1 MVPKKGFTMT
11 TRTLYWRSSLVVILA
26 LFVGARAL
34 PAQAPVKT
42 PSTPHKAAGEPAAH
56 KPATLA
62 AQLEHILTN
71 HSQPKVRLGAKV
83 IDLSSGRV
91 LLDLNGEQPMV
102 PASNMKLMVMCATL
116 DAFGKDYHFKTTL
129 ALRGN
134 DLIVVGGGDPTIGD
148 ERLAQKAKKPETE
161 IFQAWAAKLKAAG
174 VTHVKGNIIIDDSM
188 FDREFIHPHWPA
200 PQFQAWY
207 EAPIGGLNF
216 GSNCVDVSVKPTK
229 PGTPAEISLV
239 PPNTM
244 LEIANKSVTGA
255 KQSVSATR
263 PREKDVILVS
273 GSVSKGV
280 KLGPISVRDPGLY
293 FGYVF
298 KTVLASNGIQVDG
311 HVVRQPVHLDKDRL
325 PAEARVIDTYRAPIT
340 WALARAG
347 KQSLGMMA
355 EAMIKLLGWKSGGVG
370 SWENGRHALT
380 SFLQKA
386 KVPASQFTID
396 DGSGLSRN
404 NRLAPAASTAVLQF
418 MYSAPGGQFETLLEV
433 ISHAG
438 IDGTLE
444 KRMKQPPTRGKVF
457 AKTGY
462 IDGVRTL
469 AGYVQTKSGKWV
481 AFAFFYNGAT
491 GTKPLSNLQDQACK
505 AIVEWNG
512 E

>member
-1 MVPKKGFTMT
+1 VK
-11 TRTLYWRSSLVVILA
+11 L
-26 LFVGARAL
+26 GAR
-34 PAQAPVKT
+34 V
-42 PSTPHKAAGEPAAH
+42 
-56 KPATLA
+56 
-62 AQLEHILTN
+62 
-71 HSQPKVRLGAKV
+71 V
-83 IDLSSGRV
+83 DLSSGRV
-91 LLDLNGEQPMV
+91 ILDLNGEQPMV
-102 PASNMKLMVMCATL
+102 PASNMKLMVICASL
-116 DAFGKDYHFKTTL
+116 DTFGKDYQFKTTL
-129 ALRGN
+129 ATRGN
-134 DLIVVGGGDPTIGD
+134 DLVVIGGGDPTFGD
-148 ERLAQKAKKPETE
+148 ERLAQKQGKSVTG
-161 IFQAWAAKLKAAG
+161 IFQSWAAKLKAAG
-174 VTHVKGNIIIDDSM
+174 ITHVKGNIVIDDSV

-216 GSNCVDVSVKPTK
+216 ASNCVDVSVKPTK
-229 PGTPAEISLV
+229 PGSAAEVCLV
-239 PPNTM
+239 PPNTF
-244 LEIANKSVTGA
+244 LDIANKSVTGA

-263 PREKDVILVS
+263 PREKDTILVS
-273 GSVSKGV
+273 GSVAKGV

-293 FGYVF
+293 FGCVL
-298 KTVLASNGIQVDG
+298 KTVLAANGIHVDG
-311 HVVRQPVHLDKDRL
+311 NVVRQSVHLDKERQ
-325 PAEARVIDTYRAPIT
+325 PADSRVIDTYHAPIT

-386 KVPASQFTID
+386 KVPASQFIID

-404 NRLAPAASTAVLQF
+404 NRLAPAASTAVLQYMF
-418 MYSAPGGQFETLLEV
+418 NSKGGQFETLLEV
-433 ISHAG
+433 LAHAG

-444 KRMKQPPTRGKVF
+444 KRMKSAPTKGRVF

-469 AGYVQTKSGKWV
+469 AGYVQTKTGKWV
-481 AFAFFYNGAT
+481 AFAFFYNGAAS
-491 GTKPLSNLQDQACK
+491 TKPLSNLQDQACK